1 MKRVRALWAD
11 EKEARNR
18 LTIAAG
24 ACVAVGVLLIV
35 VGVIASWGW
44 TRIIG
49 AGLITV
55 GGGVLGV
62 VLGLAEPR
70 RQRLRARI
78 IERRV
83 VIAVIVTLILVLPV
97 VLALVAVVIGL
108 FGGGDRSA
116 GLLIV
121 GTIIALFLLAATVLS
136 AVIAV
141 RAVQRATY
149 KRTENPQVQT
159 GERK

>member
-1 MKRVRALWAD
+1 MNWVRALWAD
-11 EKEARNR
+11 EKATNR
-18 LTIAAG
+18 LRIG
-24 ACVAVGVLLIV
+24 AITCVVVGVLLII
-35 VGVIASWGW
+35 VGAVAGWGW

-62 VLGLAEPR
+62 ILGLAEPR
-70 RQRLRARI
+70 REHLRTQI

-83 VIAVIVTLILVLPV
+83 LIAVIVTLVLVLPV
-97 VLALVAVVIGL
+97 VLALVAAIIGL

-121 GTIIALFLLAATVLS
+121 GTIIALFLLAATAMS

-149 KRTENPQVQT
+149 KRTENPQIQT
-159 GERK
+159 GEGT